1 MRIFEIGR
9 FFSHNT
15 SPVFRLRQI
24 SLKFFLLW
32 PVMKILFPQM
42 LGEECPVGVGI
53 FQINSLLGEKSLG
66 IVWGEAMPFMF
77 GPRNCGQIDSAE
89 AFDDIKKLL
98 KAVIINMT
106 NRVFDLGIIL
116 IYDVLIY

>member
-24 SLKFFLLW
+24 NLKFFLLW

-42 LGEECPVGVGI
+42 LGEECPIGVGI
-53 FQINSLLGEKSLG
+53 FQINLLLGEKSLG
-66 IVWGEAMPFMF
+66 IFWVGAMPFMF
-77 GPRNCGQIDSAE
+77 GPRNCGQFGLAE
-89 AFDDIKKLL
+89 ALDDIKKLN
-98 KAVIINMT
+98 KAVIINMP
-106 NRVFDLGIIL
+106 NRVF
-116 IYDVLIY
+116 VS